1 MKAYYYIFYS
11 FIVYSFFGWI
21 IEVIFHLYKDKKFIN
36 RGFLFGPVC
45 PIYGVSAVFFIV
57 FLSRFNNIIFIF
69 LGGAVLASAIEIVTG
84 YLMEV
89 MFNAKWWDYSNEKFN
104 IKGYV
109 CLKFSFI
116 WGALAV
122 FFIKFLNPLISKIV
136 YYFIE
141 NFGESL
147 YSFIFGGFIVDIVL
161 TLNSLIAFRSF
172 FKELQDILLE
182 IKSNVDNLKEN
193 LAFDVKE
200 KIEERIDNLNGL
212 KERLIGRI
220 NKRHIYLMKAYPH
233 MKSKKFDLAIDDI
246 KKRFEKYFNI

>member
-11 FIVYSFFGWI
+11 FIVYAFIGWI

-57 FLSRFNNIIFIF
+57 FLSQFNNIIFIF
-69 LGGAVLASAIEIVTG
+69 LGGAVLASIIELVTG
-84 YLMEV
+84 YLMEL

-109 CLKFSFI
+109 CLKFSLI

-122 FFIKFLNPLISKIV
+122 VFMKLVNPLVSKIV

-141 NFGESL
+141 NYGESL
-147 YSFIFGGFIVDIVL
+147 YSFVFAGLIVDIVL
-161 TLNSLIAFRSF
+161 TLNSLIAFRAF

-182 IKSNVDNLKEN
+182 IKSDVDKLKEN
-193 LAFDVKE
+193 LAFDVRE
-200 KIEERIDNLNGL
+200 KIEGRISNLDNL
-212 KERLIGRI
+212 KEILIGRI
-220 NKRHIYLMKAYPH
+220 NKRHIYLIKAYPH
-233 MKSKKFDLAIDDI
+233 IKSKKFDLAIDDI